1 MKTNPRFR
9 FILRKNIK
17 AFTKTKTLTK
27 TNFIKTAKS
36 TSKTKYIYKTDS
48 SAKSSNRESV

>member
-1 MKTNPRFR
+1 MNPRFR
-9 FILRKNIK
+9 FILRKNSK

-27 TNFIKTAKS
+27 TNSMKTAKS
-36 TSKTKYIYKTDS
+36 TSKTQYFYKTDS